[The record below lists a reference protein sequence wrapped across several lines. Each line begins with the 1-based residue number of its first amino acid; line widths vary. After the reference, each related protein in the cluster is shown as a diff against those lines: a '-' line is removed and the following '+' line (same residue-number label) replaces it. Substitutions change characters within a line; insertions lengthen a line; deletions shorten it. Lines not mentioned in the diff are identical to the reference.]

1 MIEPGELIRVCNEHC
16 FPQYVRGFERAII
29 RPHGRSAT
37 SIRRFRVPGQWH
49 TEYAAGFLRISYLTR
64 AQAAQAAYDLAMEEA

>member
-1 MIEPGELIRVCNEHC
+1 MIEPVPITFWDKNYHPEFGLIVDAEECRLLL
-16 FPQYVRGFERAII
+16 

-64 AQAAQAAYDLAMEEA
+64 AQAAQAAYENS